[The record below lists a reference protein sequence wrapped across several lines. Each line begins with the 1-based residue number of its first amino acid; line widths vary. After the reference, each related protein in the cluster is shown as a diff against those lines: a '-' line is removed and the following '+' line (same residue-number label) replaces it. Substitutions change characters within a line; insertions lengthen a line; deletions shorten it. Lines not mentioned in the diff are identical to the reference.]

1 MDIETILQK
10 MGYRKI
16 FKKDGTLTVNGTKAY
31 GKILDIVCNL
41 TDAGIISKEASDKF
55 VESLDKAIDNFTC

>member
-16 FKKDGTLTVNGTKAY
+16 FNKDGNLSVNGAKAY
-31 GKILDIVCNL
+31 GKLLDILCNMK
-41 TDAGIISKEASDKF
+41 DAGIIT
-55 VESLDKAIDNFTC
+55 DKALNQIITEIDKAMDAIC